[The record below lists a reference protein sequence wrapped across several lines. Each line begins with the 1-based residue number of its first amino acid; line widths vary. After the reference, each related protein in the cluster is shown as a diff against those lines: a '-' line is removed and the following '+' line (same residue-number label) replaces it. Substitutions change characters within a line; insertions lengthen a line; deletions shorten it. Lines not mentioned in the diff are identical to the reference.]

1 MPALTVLLP
10 IHNGYEAVCRC
21 LHSLQNGTRP
31 LDAAITKL
39 VLIDDASTDT
49 RITPRLKEFC
59 DQSPRVELIKQHK
72 NLGYLTSVNRQL
84 ERVTGAVILL
94 NSDTIVTRDWA
105 TRMKQ
110 GAKRYPRLGALT
122 PLSNNASFST
132 IQDPNNRF
140 HALTRDDLPRIEA
153 LMRTRTGCDYP
164 LAPTGMGFC
173 LLITALARSI
183 APKFNTNFA
192 PGYEEENDLC
202 QTLRAHGLQCR
213 IASDVYVHHEGGESF
228 GPDKADLQK
237 RHYKLIQQ
245 RHPAYAALVQ
255 DWFKRLD
262 QPYDLLPGANNI
274 KPLRLLIEAEVLR
287 QSLTGVVRYLDT
299 LIDLLHPSINRGDL
313 KVSAVVSD
321 TDTQK
326 RYQLSTPQVEWLTSS
341 DLERQGQRWDV
352 YHLCHANIPFEVV
365 QRRRRHASRLVITL
379 HDLIAF
385 ENPSYF
391 ANGEGFLNYRQQ
403 LRELTGLADQ
413 VLAISENTLRD
424 GLEQLPLTHQRCS
437 VFANPLC
444 HLQISPEPEQK
455 NWPPAERFCLIVGTD
470 FRHKHLLGS
479 VELFRDAL
487 LPLDP
492 QLKLVLVGPEVAH
505 GGCLT
510 ELKTLLKSDASLAAA
525 VRIEGAVSD
534 ARLTSLYKSAE
545 LVLYLS
551 LQEGFGYIPYEAAIH
566 HCPTIVANTSVYSEL
581 PNWVAVDPYPCPCT
595 NAVLGQLL
603 NDPACRKRN
612 LQVWQQQ
619 LAYDQQRD
627 HAQELLNIY
636 RQVLNTPRNPYA
648 NGLLKPQLEP
658 TSPHVSASRLKRLAT
673 LLPQSVKTRLRRSQR
688 WLQQQ
693 RI

>member
-10 IHNGYEAVCRC
+10 IHNSFEAVCRC
-21 LHSLQNGTRP
+21 LHSLHNDTNP

-39 VLIDDASTDT
+39 VLINDASTDT
-49 RITPRLKEFC
+49 RISPRLKEFRN
-59 DQSPRVELIKQHK
+59 QTPRVELIEQNT
-72 NLGYLTSVNRQL
+72 NLGYLASVNRQL
-84 ERVTGAVILL
+84 ERVTGAVVLL
-94 NSDTIVTRDWA
+94 NSDTVVTRDWA
-105 TRMKQ
+105 TRLQ
-110 GAKRYPRLGALT
+110 AGAKRYPRLGALT
-122 PLSNNASFST
+122 PLSNNATFST
-132 IQDPNNRF
+132 IRDPNDRRR
-140 HALTRDDLPRIEA
+140 ALTREDLPRIEA
-153 LMRTRTGCDYP
+153 LLEKRTGCDYP

-183 APKFNTNFA
+183 APKFNATFA

-228 GPDKADLQK
+228 GPDKAGLQK
-237 RHYKLIQQ
+237 RHYELIQQ
-245 RHPAYAALVQ
+245 QHPAYAALVQ
-255 DWFKRLD
+255 DWFERLD
-262 QPYDLLPGANNI
+262 QPYDLLPGANNS
-274 KPLRLLIEAEVLR
+274 KPLRLLLEAEVLS

-299 LIDLLHPSINRGDL
+299 LIELLHPSINRGDL

-321 TDTQK
+321 TGTQK
-326 RYQLSTPQVEWLTSS
+326 RYQSSTPQVEWLTGS
-341 DLERQGQRWDV
+341 DLDSQGQRWDI

-365 QRRRRHASRLVITL
+365 QRRRRHASRLVVSL

-391 ANGEGFLNYRQQ
+391 ANGESFLSYRQQ
-403 LRELTGLADQ
+403 LRELTGLADH

-424 GLEQLPLTHQRCS
+424 GLEQLQLTHQRCS

-510 ELKTLLKSDASLAAA
+510 ELKTLLNRDKTLERA
-525 VRIEGAVSD
+525 VHIEGAVSD

-551 LQEGFGYIPYEAAIH
+551 LQEGFGYIPYEAAMH
-566 HCPTIVANTSVYSEL
+566 HCPTVVANTSVYTEL
-581 PNWVAVDPYPCPCT
+581 PNWVAVDPYSCPRT
-595 NAVLGQLL
+595 NSVLAQLL
-603 NDPACRKRN
+603 NDPACRKIN
-612 LQVWQQQ
+612 VQVWQQQ

-627 HAQELLNIY
+627 HAQELLSVY
-636 RQVLNTPRNPYA
+636 CQVLNTPRHPYA
-648 NGLLKPQLEP
+648 KWLVKPQLES
-658 TSPHVSASRLKRLAT
+658 TAPHVSASRLRRLAI
-673 LLPQSVKTRLRRSQR
+673 LLPASVKQGLRRSQR

-693 RI
+693 KI